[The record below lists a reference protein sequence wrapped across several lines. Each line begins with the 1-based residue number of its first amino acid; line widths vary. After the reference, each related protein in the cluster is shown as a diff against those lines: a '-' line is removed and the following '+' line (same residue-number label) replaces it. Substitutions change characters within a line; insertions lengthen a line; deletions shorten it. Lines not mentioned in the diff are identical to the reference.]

1 MNEQQN
7 PSRSRHLVWDAP
19 VRLAHLLLVVGFSG
33 AYAIAE
39 TSDDGPLFSMH
50 MVLGLL
56 LVVVVLFRVLWGIVG
71 TRHARFAAF
80 DWSPRALGSYLVGV
94 ATGRGSPRVGH
105 NPATSYATLAILP
118 LLLGIGATG
127 LSMTIGGGEALEEVH
142 EVLVVALLVV
152 AVLHVAGV
160 IVHTLRYRDDIV
172 LSMID
177 GKKAIAAKDDAVR
190 SAWGAAAVLLVFAA
204 GTIGLGLAGYDSAT
218 GVVVVPGVGW
228 RLGEPEGDHSKDGQH
243 DEKRDHGDRHDD
255 DD

>member
-19 VRLAHLLLVVGFSG
+19 VRLAHLLFIVGFSG

-39 TSDDGPLFSMH
+39 TSDDGPLFSLH

-56 LVVVVLFRVLWGIVG
+56 LVVVVLFRVAWGIVG
-71 TRHARFAAF
+71 TCHARFAAF
-80 DWSPRALGSYLVGV
+80 DWSPRALVSYLSGV

-105 NPATSYATLAILP
+105 NPATSYATLAILL

-127 LSMTIGGGEALEEVH
+127 VLMTTGGGEAFEEVH
-142 EVLVVALLVV
+142 EVFVVALLVV
-152 AVLHVAGV
+152 AVVHIAGV

-177 GKKAIAAKDDAVR
+177 GKKAIATKADATR
-190 SAWGAAAVLLVFAA
+190 SAWGAAVLLLVLAG
-204 GTIGLGLAGYDSAT
+204 GTIGLGLAGYDPAT
-218 GVVVVPGVGW
+218 GVVVLPGVGW
-228 RLGEPEGDHSKDGQH
+228 RLGESESDHEKDGEH

-255 DD
+255 N